1 MSTRKFYKTVI
12 TTVVVSEQP
21 LSDLETLEIHQQNVM
36 GDLRLSLVNDRTKD
50 SEEIDGP
57 TAAKLLLDQN
67 SDPELFDLDEN
78 GNDIDEGDDDA
89 E

>member
-1 MSTRKFYKTVI
+1 MPSKRKFYKTVI
-12 TTVVVSEQP
+12 TTVVLSEYP
-21 LSDLETLEIHQQNVM
+21 IDDLETLEIHQQGRT
-36 GDLRLSLVNDRTKD
+36 GDFSLVNDRAKG

-67 SDPELFDLDEN
+67 SDPEFFNLDE
-78 GNDIDEGDDDA
+78 EGEDTDA